1 MRCWSLSMQVA
12 SGVVG
17 LSLFAGCSGAPPR
30 LVQPSIDAAG
40 AGTAAIKQY
49 DKNSDA
55 ALDDAELKASPGL
68 LKAKAKFDKNNDGK
82 ITADEITAR
91 IGEWQTAGTG
101 LTTFSLSF
109 TLDGKPLEG
118 AEIKLIPEP
127 WLGSEIKGG
136 SGKTDAAGNAGI
148 SLASSDLR
156 PEEAK
161 LKGMRLGVYKIE
173 VTHPSAKIP
182 AKFNTATEL
191 GVEIG
196 PGGASQPTIALTS
209 K

>member
-30 LVQPSIDAAG
+30 LVQPSLDASG
-40 AGTAAIKQY
+40 ASAAAIKQY

-55 ALDDAELKASPGL
+55 ALDDAELKACPGL
-68 LKAKAKFDKNNDGK
+68 LKAKAKYDKNNDGK
-82 ITADEITAR
+82 ISADEIAAR

-101 LTTFSLSF
+101 LMTFSLGF

-118 AEIKLIPEP
+118 AEVKLVPEA

-136 SGKTDAAGNAGI
+136 SGKTDSAGNAGI
-148 SLASSDLR
+148 SLGSSDLR
-156 PEEAK
+156 PEEAN
-161 LKGMRLGVYKIE
+161 LKGMRLGVYKIQ
-173 VTHPSAKIP
+173 VTHPTAKIP
-182 AKFNTATEL
+182 AKFNTASEL
-191 GVEIG
+191 GIEIG
-196 PGGASQPTIALTS
+196 PEGTSQPPIPLTS